1 MDMERRMQIL
11 AFWHQKGGTGK
22 TTLAIASAC
31 RLASIGRRV
40 LLLDTDPQGTAAA
53 WGDRF
58 ADSSGLAVRTHIGE
72 RLDRL
77 IELMAG
83 RFDDCIIDCPPTLAS
98 TTLAL
103 PSIVDRVVIPTR
115 PALPDIWAL
124 DAVAAVLRDAYARG
138 LHPQPVVVFN
148 QHRGEEL
155 QPLRDRLGDL
165 GLATAET
172 VIAESDGLR
181 AIFAGAAPPPGIA
194 DLLREL
200 ETASTALRGSA
211 AGILR

>member
-1 MDMERRMQIL
+1 MDVERRMRSL

-72 RLDRL
+72 RIDRL
-77 IELMAG
+77 LERLAG
-83 RFDDCIIDCPPTLAS
+83 GFDDCIIDCPPTLAS
-98 TTLAL
+98 ATLAL
-103 PSIVDRVVIPTR
+103 PGIVDRLVIPTR

-124 DAVAAVLRDAYARG
+124 DAVAVVLQDACARG

-148 QHRGEEL
+148 QHRGEDL
-155 QPLRDRLGDL
+155 QPLRDRLDDL
-165 GLATAET
+165 GLAAAET

-181 AIFAGAAPPPGIA
+181 AIFAGAVPPPGIA
-194 DLLREL
+194 DLLGEL
-200 ETASTALRGSA
+200 ETARPALGGSA